1 MIGSR
6 NLRDVRSEPIV
17 PTSEPELVRSPA
29 ELDMR
34 ADVGHLVEWNA
45 DTAAAAH
52 PRSDPADHARPR
64 TPDSGAAEDRD
75 HFEIPAWR
83 ALERDVVDLAATP
96 AVGVEQLT
104 VEQVEPEVDRL
115 RQFCPTF
122 VRIISGMAV
131 TAITM
136 ITTRYRIPNA
146 FAIRPFV
153 YSRM

>member
-1 MIGSR
+1 MIRSR

-17 PTSEPELVRSPA
+17 PASEPELLGALA
-29 ELDMR
+29 ELDVR
-34 ADVGHLVEWNA
+34 ADVGHLVERNA
-45 DTAAAAH
+45 DTAAAAQ
-52 PRSDPADHARPR
+52 PGSDPADHARPR
-64 TPDSGAAEDRD
+64 TPDAGAAQDR
-75 HFEIPAWR
+75 HHLEIAARR

-104 VEQVEPEVDRL
+104 VEQVETEVDRL

>member
-1 MIGSR
+1 MVGSR

-17 PTSEPELVRSPA
+17 PASEPELVRSLV
-29 ELDMR
+29 ELDVR
-34 ADVGHLVEWNA
+34 VDAGHLVPRDA
-45 DTAAAAH
+45 DAPTTSQ
-52 PRSDPADHARPR
+52 PSGDPADHTRPR

-75 HFEIPAWR
+75 HFEIPARR
-83 ALERDVVDLAATP
+83 AFERDVVDLAATP
-96 AVGVEQLT
+96 SVGVEQLM
-104 VEQVEPEVDRL
+104 VEQVQTEVDRL

-122 VRIISGMAV
+122 VRIMSGMAV

>member
-17 PTSEPELVRSPA
+17 PASESELLGTLA
-29 ELDMR
+29 ELDVR
-34 ADVGHLVEWNA
+34 ADVVHLG
-45 DTAAAAH
+45 
-52 PRSDPADHARPR
+52 PRNPDAPPASQPRGDPADDTRTR
-64 TPDSGAAEDRD
+64 TPDSGAAQDRD
-75 HFEIPAWR
+75 HFEVPAR
-83 ALERDVVDLAATP
+83 CALERDVVDLAAAP

-104 VEQVEPEVDRL
+104 VEQVETEVDRL

-122 VRIISGMAV
+122 VRIMSGMAV

-136 ITTRYRIPNA
+136 ITTRYRIPKA

>member
-1 MIGSR
+1 MIRSR

-17 PTSEPELVRSPA
+17 PASEPELVRSLA
-29 ELDMR
+29 KLDVR
-34 ADVGHLVEWNA
+34 ADVGHLLERNA
-45 DTAAAAH
+45 DTTAAAQ
-52 PRSDPADHARPR
+52 PGSDPADHARPR
-64 TPDSGAAEDRD
+64 TPDAGAAQDR
-75 HFEIPAWR
+75 HHLEIAARR

-96 AVGVEQLT
+96 AVGVEQLM
-104 VEQVEPEVDRL
+104 VEQVETEVDRL